1 MEVQDI
7 NELNVDSLWLIP
19 ERDKSGKHKNVY
31 HGNFVPQI
39 PSQLIRRFTKEGEV
53 VLEFFSGSG
62 TTLFECERH
71 NRKYIG
77 FDINP
82 EMTSY
87 VIDAMS
93 DNPDF
98 PYHLHCM
105 DLNDRGQ
112 VEDAISENLN
122 SFGRN
127 DVDLFITHP
136 PYADIVRFTEIPG
149 DLSHISDIP
158 LFLDN
163 LMTVLETGM
172 DRLKKGGH
180 FGIVMGDLYRKSE
193 VVPLGFLTMEAVKKH
208 FRVLLKGIIVK
219 NIEGNR
225 GKLGQ
230 NSIWRSRALRS
241 DYYIFKHEY
250 IFVFRKL

>member
-1 MEVQDI
+1 MAEQDF
-7 NELNVDSLWLIP
+7 NELNADSLWLIP
-19 ERDKSGKHKNVY
+19 ERDKSGKHRNVY

-39 PSQLIRRFTKEGEV
+39 PSQLIRRFTQEGEV

-62 TTLFECERH
+62 TTLFECEKH

-82 EMTSY
+82 EMVSY
-87 VIDAMS
+87 ATTAMS
-93 DNPDF
+93 DNPDY
-98 PYHLHCM
+98 PYRLHCL
-105 DLNDRGQ
+105 DLNQREETEKAIAEDLGHFDRK
-112 VEDAISENLN
+112 DI
-122 SFGRN
+122 
-127 DVDLFITHP
+127 DLFITHP
-136 PYADIVRFTEIPG
+136 PYSDIVRFTDLPG
-149 DLSHISDIP
+149 DLSHISDISV
-158 LFLDN
+158 FLER
-163 LMTVLETGM
+163 LMTILETGM
-172 DRLKKGGH
+172 ERLKKGGH
-180 FGIVMGDLYRKSE
+180 FGIVMGDLYRNSE
-193 VVPLGFLTMEAVKKH
+193 VVPLGFLTMDAVKKR
-208 FRVLLKGIIVK
+208 FKVLLKGIIVK